1 MPLRLRRG
9 DSLPARTSAIADCAP
24 AKESMEPPPPNDP
37 GQFGGTFTPPAINAP
52 SVPAPPQPIH
62 EGRRVSAGRGLA
74 WLGDGWRMFKE
85 APGSWV
91 ACFVLFVIMMFVLMV
106 IPVLGNIAGA
116 LLSPVLIGGL
126 MLGCRELE
134 RNEELMVAH
143 LFAGFRERSTPLLKL
158 GLLEFAIS
166 LVAMLIAAA
175 IIFMT
180 VGAMFLGVLMG
191 QTPEPGATLEPGFWI
206 GAAVLMLV
214 VIALFIPV
222 SMAVWFAP
230 ALVAIDGVE
239 PLASLKWSFFACL
252 KNIWAFLVYGL
263 VIFGLAIV
271 ASIPLGLG
279 WLVLGPVLIASVYSA
294 YRDIF
299 FTATRQPT

>member
-1 MPLRLRRG
+1 
-9 DSLPARTSAIADCAP
+9 
-24 AKESMEPPPPNDP
+24 MEPPPHNDP
-37 GQFGGTFTPPAINAP
+37 GQFGSTFTPATTTPAI
-52 SVPAPPQPIH
+52 PAPAPAQPIP
-62 EGRRVSAGRGLA
+62 EGRRVAAGRGLA

-91 ACFVLFVIMMFVLMV
+91 ACFVLFCLMMIVLML

-126 MLGCRELE
+126 MLGCRELA

-143 LFAGFRERSTPLLKL
+143 LFAGFKEKSGPLLTL
-158 GLLEFAIS
+158 GLLEFALS
-166 LVAMLIAAA
+166 LVVMLIAAA
-175 IIFMT
+175 IVFMT
-180 VGAMFLGVLMG
+180 VGAVFLGVLMG
-191 QTPEPGATLEPGFWI
+191 QTPEPGMTMEPGFWI

-230 ALVAIDGVE
+230 PLVAIDGVV
-239 PLASLKWSFFACL
+239 PLAALKWSFFACL
-252 KNIWAFLVYGL
+252 KNIWSFLVYAL
-263 VIFGLAIV
+263 VFCGLAIV

-279 WLVLGPVLIASVYSA
+279 WLVLGPVLIASVYAA

-299 FTATRQPT
+299 FTEPAVPRQPT